1 MKPVRL
7 VESERLKPLSFD
19 PVGQRF
25 LYFHDIKK
33 GERFSPKELNEDEKR
48 ELVLKRYAIERESVI
63 ESLGAL
69 DKEQQMNHIR
79 AGDEVGVSLINQEIT
94 FLDELIKKIIVG
106 VVY

>member
-1 MKPVRL
+1 ML
-7 VESERLKPLSFD
+7 
-19 PVGQRF
+19 
-25 LYFHDIKK
+25 
-33 GERFSPKELNEDEKR
+33 
-48 ELVLKRYAIERESVI
+48 ERESVI